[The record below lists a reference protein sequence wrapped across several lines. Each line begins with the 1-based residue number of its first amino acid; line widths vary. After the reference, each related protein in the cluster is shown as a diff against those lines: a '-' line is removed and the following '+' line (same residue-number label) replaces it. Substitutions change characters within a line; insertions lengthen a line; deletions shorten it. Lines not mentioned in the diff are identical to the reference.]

1 MPDLQSELTKVLK
14 QAHFDD
20 DEPQDNN
27 TVATTPEPTQQSE
40 KNMTER
46 VWDYLLANP
55 MKTAREIADA
65 TGIER
70 SFVSSAMNRFIL
82 QGNAARSKAEGGQ
95 FKFVCTRPQRV
106 VMDIKQVAELGRKKR
121 EENIKRKRTA
131 RKALATRIANKMAQ
145 PEPAPTPVVPKQ
157 TEWSAS
163 ALIDSLTLRQARQVY
178 DELRRIFGAT

>member
-20 DEPQDNN
+20 DKPQDTN
-27 TVATTPEPTQQSE
+27 TVTTKPEATPQPD
-40 KNMTER
+40 KNATER
-46 VWDYLLANP
+46 VWDYLLAHP
-55 MKTAREIADA
+55 MTTAREIADA

-70 SFVSSAMNRFIL
+70 YMVSSTLGRFIM
-82 QGNAARSKAEGGQ
+82 QGNAVRSKAEGGQ

-131 RKALATRIANKMAQ
+131 NKARATRFANKMAQ
-145 PEPAPTPVVPKQ
+145 PEPAPTPVIPKQ
-157 TEWSAS
+157 TEWNA
-163 ALIDSLTLRQARQVY
+163 ADLIDSLTLRQARQVY